1 MNYSK
6 TLFSYFKYSLG
17 NSFLGSAYRFR
28 KYLNGKRRIYQEEYQ
43 NLKEFGYHVI
53 ENYISEENALK
64 FNHEFKESLKKFSSY
79 IAEKDDQRLFG
90 VENCLKGAALLYDD
104 EKLSII
110 SDLVNRDRTQC
121 FFTLGGYLKAGR
133 NGSSGGG
140 WHRDAFLSQFKA
152 MLYLSNVSEDNGPF
166 EIIPQSHKLKH
177 VLGAIAKGRLEH
189 WQNRISDE
197 EVNNVEKVLGLE
209 RKAFVAK
216 AGTLIL
222 FNSTSIHRG
231 KPIKSGERI
240 ALTNYYFPHSRSLS
254 SLRKKFSPMLTKNN
268 SLIE

>member
-6 TLFSYFKYSLG
+6 TFFSYFKYSLG

-64 FNHEFKESLKKFSSY
+64 LNHELKENLKKFSSY
-79 IAEKDDQRLFG
+79 IAEKEDQRLFG
-90 VENCLKGAALLYDD
+90 VENCLKGATLLCND

-152 MLYLSNVSEDNGPF
+152 MLYLTDVNEENGPF
-166 EIIPQSHKLKH
+166 QLIPKSHRFKNVLK
-177 VLGAIAKGRLEH
+177 AINKGGLIEWQDRLTDGEAKK
-189 WQNRISDE
+189 
-197 EVNNVEKVLGLE
+197 VENALGLE
-209 RKAFVAK
+209 RKTFVAK

-222 FNSTSIHRG
+222 FNSTTIHRG
-231 KPIKSGERI
+231 KPIENGERS
-240 ALTNYYFPHSRSLS
+240 ALTNYYFPHSRETS
-254 SLRKKFSPMLTKNN
+254 SINKQFAPMLTAQDV
-268 SLIE
+268 S